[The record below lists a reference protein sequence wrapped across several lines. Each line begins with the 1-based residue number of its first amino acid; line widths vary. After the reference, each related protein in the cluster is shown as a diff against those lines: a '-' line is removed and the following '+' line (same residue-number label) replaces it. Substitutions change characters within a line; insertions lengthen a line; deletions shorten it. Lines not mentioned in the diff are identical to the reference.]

1 MFKEKYSQAL
11 LEYEKF
17 WERTNTGRPILNLS
31 YYVQGSKRY
40 RDPESLEEQ
49 WLDADYRYTAYKHN
63 LSTRGDLA
71 EGVPM
76 FFTNF
81 GPGCLSACIGGGYEL
96 SNRTIWFDRKQI
108 IDDFEAPPKIAF
120 DENSEMWQNV
130 LLLQSKFIPDPDV
143 HFSIPDL
150 GGIMDIVAS
159 LRTSETLLYDL
170 YDYPDEVKAMS
181 KRVTDE
187 WLKVFDIQVETI
199 RKTGQP
205 FNNWMNIPSS
215 KPWYPIQC
223 DFAYMIS
230 PKQFEEFILPDL
242 VRQVEQ
248 MPRSI
253 YHLDGVGEI
262 PHVDMLLDIPDL
274 TGIQWTAGA
283 GNEPLISEKWFPL
296 YKKIQDKQKNLV
308 LLGAINEKNIDA
320 AEPLIK
326 TLDPTGLFLSIGCG
340 SKEGAEDVLEKITRW
355 SE

>member
-1 MFKEKYSQAL
+1 MFKENYASTL

-17 WERTNTGRPILNLS
+17 WERTNTGRPILNLG

-40 RDPESLEEQ
+40 RAPASLEEQ
-49 WLDADYRYTAYKHN
+49 WLDMDYRYTEYKHN

-81 GPGCLSACIGGGYEL
+81 GPGCLSACIGGSYEL
-96 SNRTIWFDRKQI
+96 AQRTIWFDRKPI
-108 IDDFEAPPKIAF
+108 IDDFDNPPEIKF

-130 LLLQSKFIPDPDV
+130 VRLQSKFIPDPDV
-143 HFSIPDL
+143 NFSIPDL

-159 LRTSETLLYDL
+159 LRTTEALLYDL
-170 YDYPDEVKAMS
+170 YDYPDEVKEFS
-181 KRVTDE
+181 KKVTEE
-187 WLKVFDIQVETI
+187 WIKAFDIQVETI

-242 VRQVEQ
+242 VTQIDHLD
-248 MPRSI
+248 RSI

-262 PHVDMLLDIPDL
+262 PHVDMLLDIPKL
-274 TGIQWTAGA
+274 NGIQWTAGA

-296 YKKIQDKQKNLV
+296 YKKIQDKKKNLV

-326 TLDPTGLFLSIGCG
+326 TLDPTGFYISIGCG
-340 SKEGAEDVLEKITRW
+340 SKEGAEEVLEKITRW